1 LGLLLASETKVRI
14 NMSWGKGAPH
24 LGFGV
29 IGRMRYLT
37 VRVLAE
43 SREGLSQ
50 GSARPRRRP
59 AAREIGY

>member
-1 LGLLLASETKVRI
+1 
-14 NMSWGKGAPH
+14 
-24 LGFGV
+24 
-29 IGRMRYLT
+29 MRYLT